1 MDGYTA
7 LQRAALLAQAKQ
19 LQAEYA
25 RLRADIKR
33 SAALAG
39 QYLAALQQLLQRTDA
54 ILGRAEIERAE

>member
-39 QYLAALQQLLQRTDA
+39 QYLAGLQQLLQRTDA